1 MQVQF
6 RKLFR
11 RKFFSLLVL
20 CFVINQAFLTSQSNS
35 AVSIFE
41 KLYTIETE
49 YFDII
54 FSQASE
60 QTAQH
65 LAHHA
70 DNLYLKAAELLDV
83 QSLERIPVVI
93 TQKTDVLNAYYTF
106 LPYSRIV
113 MYDTLPT
120 ETLAVFDDSFLSV
133 FYHELIHAVTL
144 RLKTDSISLIDD
156 FHSILTAIDFPPSIT
171 EGTAVFAESFDGYGR
186 LNDSYS
192 MHVIRQAKIEGAFPD
207 WSDIA
212 GANTLYVDGS
222 LPYIFGGA
230 FTEYLY
236 KEYGIDKLVEYWNIS
251 TKFDLRTYTVSF
263 KKIYGLS
270 IHQAWENFEESI
282 VIPSIETRSEDFYDS
297 QHLFNNV
304 TAFSEGLAWQDAY
317 SGNVY
322 YLHRDDP
329 NKKADY
335 LFTTSLSTHLSFSRD
350 GKFLTSSGVI
360 GGVNKKNTAAV
371 FDVSRKKIIADQQN
385 IRDATVI
392 QLDDVK
398 GFSSSSPF
406 YESTHVLA
414 GIKTS
419 GQVGSMMFYSLDNL
433 DSASH
438 EISFDYGVIP
448 LTPVDAGNGIIIV
461 PIRNHGV
468 WQIFI
473 YNMVSDT
480 QKTYVFE
487 SSIDEPRNLAGI
499 FAIDSDIYMSF
510 GESRFTQPVLAT
522 FNLNDLNENK
532 ITLFVQEEQRSGG
545 VFSPVVFIEAGEEK
559 KVVHLSRFFEHRE
572 LSVFSLKNTSF
583 KQITLVSKETQ
594 YTKLDENDFSK
605 QKYNPAKYY
614 TSPLFIP
621 LIGSVN
627 LNPISD
633 EISQSASLGL
643 SLVFLD
649 PAERLLTLFGGG
661 YDPINQRYSTTL
673 STVFTEQ
680 NFTLTGDTYWGFNS
694 KGTDLAATKIHADIF
709 TPIVSNYN
717 RLGVINSFRWFYQ
730 KNTNDLLAKGNT
742 IDNVS
747 SVYFLR
753 ERRVEESPYSLLGFM
768 LLYQFQLEQY
778 YGNDSRYTNNLLFGN
793 KAVAEV
799 FLPKLLPFNNPSRF
813 TINMPFTVSLS
824 KYFNYSVNWE
834 ANANVVL
841 FSYDIQEA
849 ISFLHVF
856 FQRITLDSGVRYSHF
871 TDDSF
876 DLHVL
881 ASLYTTTSLNTSLAT
896 GYPIDIGLS
905 FDWDTAKKGV
915 DSMQFGLKFAM
926 NF

>member
-1 MQVQF
+1 M
-6 RKLFR
+6 
-11 RKFFSLLVL
+11 
-20 CFVINQAFLTSQSNS
+20 
-35 AVSIFE
+35 SIFE

-70 DNLYLKAAELLDV
+70 DDLYIKAANFLSVKTLV
-83 QSLERIPVVI
+83 RMPVVI
-93 TQKTDVLNAYYTF
+93 TQKTDVLNAYFTF

-113 MYDTLPT
+113 MYDTLPN
-120 ETLAVFDDSFLSV
+120 ESLAVYDNTFLSV
-133 FYHELIHAVTL
+133 FYHELIHAVSFKNNLQNSCLLDHVTP
-144 RLKTDSISLIDD
+144 
-156 FHSILTAIDFPPSIT
+156 ILTAVDMPTSMS
-171 EGTAVFAESFDGYGR
+171 EGIAVLAESMDGFGR

-192 MHVIRQAKIEGAFPD
+192 MHVVRQAKIEEAFPD

-236 KEYGIDKLVEYWNIS
+236 HEYGAKKLVEYWNIS

-263 KKIYGLS
+263 KKIYGIS
-270 IHQAWENFEESI
+270 IDQAWKGFEES
-282 VIPSIETRSEDFYDS
+282 VAMPNIEADS
-297 QHLFNNV
+297 KEIYNSPHLFNNV
-304 TAFSEGLAWQDAY
+304 TAFPKGIAWQDAY
-317 SGNVY
+317 SGNVFF
-322 YLHRDDP
+322 LENMDS

-335 LFTTSLSTHLSFSRD
+335 LFTTSLNTRLSFSRD
-350 GKFLTSSGVI
+350 GAFITSSGVI
-360 GGVNKKNTAAV
+360 GDANKKNITSV
-371 FDVSRKKIIADQQN
+371 FDVSRKRIIATQKN
-385 IRDATVI
+385 IRDATII
-392 QLDDVK
+392 QLDDVE
-398 GFSSSSPF
+398 GFSEFSPF

-414 GIKTS
+414 GIKTN
-419 GQVGSMMFYSLDNL
+419 GQVASMMFYSLDNL
-433 DSASH
+433 ESASH

-448 LTPVDAGNGIIIV
+448 FAPVDVGNGIIIV
-461 PIRNHGV
+461 PIRNHGS

-473 YNMVSDT
+473 YNMLNDT
-480 QKTYVFE
+480 QQTYVFE
-487 SSIDEPRNLAGI
+487 SSIDEPTNLTDM
-499 FAIDSDIYMSF
+499 FAIGSDIYMSF
-510 GESRFTQPVLAT
+510 GESRYTQPVLAT

-545 VFSPVVFIEAGEEK
+545 VFSPVVFIEEGEEK

-572 LSVFSLKNTSF
+572 LSVFDFKNTSF
-583 KQITLVSKETQ
+583 KQMTLVSKEIQ
-594 YTKLDENDFSK
+594 NIEVDENDFLK

-614 TSPLFIP
+614 ASPLFIP

-633 EISQSASLGL
+633 ELSQSASLGL
-643 SLVFLD
+643 SLLFLD
-649 PAERLLTLFGGG
+649 PTERLLTVFGGG
-661 YDPINQRYSTTL
+661 YDPINQKYSTTL

-680 NFTLTGDTYWGFNS
+680 NFTLTGDTYWSFNS

-717 RLGVINSFRWFYQ
+717 RLGVVNSFRWFYQ
-730 KNTNDLLAKGNT
+730 NGSNISIPNGNS
-742 IDNVS
+742 IDNTS
-747 SVYFLR
+747 SIYFLR
-753 ERRVEESPYSLLGFM
+753 ERRVGASPYEILGFL
-768 LLYQFQLEQY
+768 LLYQFQLKQY
-778 YGNDSRYTNNLLFGN
+778 YGSDNRYTNDLLFGN
-793 KAVAEV
+793 TASIEAL
-799 FLPKLLPFNNPSRF
+799 LPRLLPFNNPTRF
-813 TINMPFTVSLS
+813 TINMPFTVGIT
-824 KYFNYSVNWE
+824 KYFNYTADWE
-834 ANANVVL
+834 ASGNIVL

-856 FQRITLDSGVRYSHF
+856 FQRITLDSGVRYTHF
-871 TDDSF
+871 FDDSF

-896 GYPIDIGLS
+896 GYPIDIGLN
-905 FDWDTAKKGV
+905 FTWDTAKKGV